1 MAAVDGGDLG
11 ALAAVDGGFFFTVGG
26 LFRGLSGGC
35 LGGCRGAVWGAVGG
49 LSGGCRGAVFFL
61 PYPCRGLTGWGG
73 GWRQEKGGRLAAGK
87 GGGGW
92 RLLTGRRLI
101 AHRAA
106 VRWLTGRRYVSRG
119 TFRAAV

>member
-1 MAAVDGGDLG
+1 MFHVKQCEMFH
-11 ALAAVDGGFFFTVGG
+11 VKQCEMFHVKPF
-26 LFRGLSGGC
+26 SP
-35 LGGCRGAVWGAVGG
+35 
-49 LSGGCRGAVFFL
+49 VFFL

-106 VRWLTGRRYVSRG
+106 VDSSQGG
-119 TFRAAV
+119 D

>member
-49 LSGGCRGAVFFL
+49 LSGGCFL
-61 PYPCRGLTGWGG
+61 PAVSLPRADSKNNNKPPPCKQPT
-73 GWRQEKGGRLAAGK
+73 AA
-87 GGGGW
+87 
-92 RLLTGRRLI
+92 L
-101 AHRAA
+101 
-106 VRWLTGRRYVSRG
+106 
-119 TFRAAV
+119 